1 MEHVRFDQQRVCK
14 STYAAELPS
23 ALDLTGLAPAIL
35 GTPTERLLDVW
46 TPMELLEIH
55 NFGSVRR
62 SMRAVCERMSRG
74 R

>member
-35 GTPTERLLDVW
+35 GTLTEGLLGVW

-55 NFGSVRR
+55 NFGQC
-62 SMRAVCERMSRG
+62 AVQCERFVNA
-74 R
+74 